1 MIVGKK
7 LMWVAGGFIALWLGI
22 RYVLPVTAPFLFGAL
37 LALAAEPAVNFAT
50 RKGHL
55 PRGVAAP
62 LAVGGT
68 LLLMTALLSLLGAA
82 AVREIGSLV
91 HALPDLQQTA
101 LDGVQTLQNYLTD
114 MAEKAPEG
122 VRPLLTDTLSRVFS
136 DGTAVMDQVAD
147 RLPGVIGT
155 VLGAVPDRALGFG
168 TGILAA
174 FMISARLP
182 KLKAGIAAR
191 IPEKWKMTYLPAIAR
206 LRRTLWGWLKAQLTL
221 ALITWGIVTVGFL
234 LMKIPFAPAWASLVA
249 LVDAVPLLGTG
260 TVLVPWALV
269 CLLQGNT
276 ARFFGLLAVY
286 AAAAGTRTVLEPRLV
301 GRQLGLDPL
310 VTLGA
315 LYAGYRVWGFLGLII
330 APMAAAAVKSVLS
343 AERTM

>member
-7 LMWVAGGFIALWLGI
+7 LLWVAGGFIALWLGV
-22 RYVLPVTAPFLFGAL
+22 RYVLPVTAPFIFGAL
-37 LALAAEPAVNFAT
+37 LALAAEPAVSFAT

-68 LLLMTALLSLLGAA
+68 LLLMTALLSLLGAV

-122 VRPLLTDTLSRVFS
+122 VRPLLTDTVNRVFS
-136 DGTAVMDQVAD
+136 DGTAVMDRVAD

-191 IPEKWKMTYLPAIAR
+191 IPERWKQTYLPAIAR
-206 LRRTLWGWLKAQLTL
+206 LRRTLWGWLKAQLIL
-221 ALITWGIVTVGFL
+221 ALITWGIVTVGFF
-234 LMKIPFAPAWASLVA
+234 LMKIPFAPAWAILVA

-260 TVLVPWALV
+260 TVLGPCAVV
-269 CLLQGNT
+269 CILQGKLSR
-276 ARFFGLLAVY
+276 ALSYLGVYLVAV
-286 AAAAGTRTVLEPRLV
+286 TVRTTLEPRLV
-301 GRQLGLDPL
+301 GRHLGLDPL
-310 VTLGA
+310 ATLFSIY
-315 LYAGYRVWGFLGLII
+315 LGYRFWGFLGLVF
-330 APMAAAAVKSVLS
+330 APILASAVLQLGN
-343 AERTM
+343 AEKM

>member
-260 TVLVPWALV
+260 TVLGPCAVV
-269 CLLQGNT
+269 CVLQGKLTRALSYLGVYLVAVTVRT
-276 ARFFGLLAVY
+276 A
-286 AAAAGTRTVLEPRLV
+286 LEPRLV
-301 GRQLGLDPL
+301 GRHLGLDPL
-310 VTLGA
+310 ATLFA
-315 LYAGYRVWGFLGLII
+315 IYLGYRFWGFLGLIF
-330 APMAAAAVKSVLS
+330 APILASAVLQLGNTEKL
-343 AERTM
+343 